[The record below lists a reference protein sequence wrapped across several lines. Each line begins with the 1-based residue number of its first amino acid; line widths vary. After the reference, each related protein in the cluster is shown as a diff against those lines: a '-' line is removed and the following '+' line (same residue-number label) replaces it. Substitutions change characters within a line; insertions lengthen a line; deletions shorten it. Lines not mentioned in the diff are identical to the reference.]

1 MFERISAKEEEKA
14 ANALLAS
21 KVEQSVLQLSTSDTE
36 GAGDQI
42 NAVLGFA
49 NQLKQQEP
57 AGRLSIN
64 VLMRDASVPVFLQDG
79 DRLIVPKRP
88 AHVSIIGSVSQS
100 VRANYS
106 PDKKLSDY
114 ISNSGGYTRVAD
126 KRRTYILLPNG
137 QAAPMTEDTI
147 IPPGAVLIVPPKT
160 DKLSVLGLTDLVS
173 RVLGNIATS
182 ILAINNVK

>member
-1 MFERISAKEEEKA
+1 M
-14 ANALLAS
+14 
-21 KVEQSVLQLSTSDTE
+21 Q
-36 GAGDQI
+36 
-42 NAVLGFA
+42 
-49 NQLKQQEP
+49 
-57 AGRLSIN
+57 
-64 VLMRDASVPVFLQDG
+64 DASVPVFLEDG